1 MGDQAKESP
10 VLKHIQQLVAEEHH
24 LFDKGS
30 LDATENRRLAAIQ
43 VELDQCWDLMRQ
55 RRALSETGRDVSEAQ
70 LRPSEVVEKYIG

>member
-1 MGDQAKESP
+1 MEDQAQESP

-24 LFDKGS
+24 LFEKGS
-30 LDATENRRLAAIQ
+30 LEATEDRRLAAIQ
-43 VELDQCWDLMRQ
+43 VELDQCWDLLRQ